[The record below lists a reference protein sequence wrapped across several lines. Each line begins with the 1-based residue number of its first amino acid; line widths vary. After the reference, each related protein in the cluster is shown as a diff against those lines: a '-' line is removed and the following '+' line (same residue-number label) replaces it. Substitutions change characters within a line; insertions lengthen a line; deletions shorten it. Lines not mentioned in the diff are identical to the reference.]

1 MKPTNPARKSTL
13 LSFVPRLVLLLLTAL
28 AATVSAQSETVAVPL
43 SDPSQP
49 AFVEAGLV
57 TGSIRVEAYDGDEV
71 LVEVTSDM
79 EPIGGSGEDEKA
91 TRGGLRRVRGTGLG
105 LEVEEEDNQV
115 EISTDSWKRAVDL
128 RLRVPRRT
136 SLRLSTVNGGSIAV
150 SGVTGE
156 LELSNVN
163 GPIEAVGITGS
174 VVAETINGDV
184 TVRFDTV
191 IPGKAMSFS
200 SLNGDIDV
208 TFPADLSAEFLMR
221 SDMGEILTDFDFEAE
236 PVSRRSQEGGDGEGF
251 RVEIEKEM
259 RAEVGGGGAEI
270 RFKNFNGDILIRKG
284 G

>member
-79 EPIGGSGEDEKA
+79 EPIGGSGEGEKA